1 MLMHSDED
9 CAENA
14 SMKNLRLL
22 VSLTINDNDYQ
33 TEQAIAAEQAARRL
47 GLHAEILYAE
57 NDSITQSQQLL
68 SAIQSVPN
76 SRPHGIIFEPVG
88 GTALP
93 QVARAA
99 ASAGIGWVV
108 LNREASYL
116 AQLRKENSAPAF
128 AITSD
133 HIEIGRLQ
141 GLQMGALL
149 PKGGSA
155 LYIQGPSDNSAARER
170 TEGMNQT
177 KLANIQIH
185 MLKAKWTSESS
196 TRAVQSWLSL
206 TTSQKARIDLVA
218 AQDDS
223 MAMGA
228 RRALE
233 QFTDASNRERWLR
246 VSYIG
251 CDGLPKTGQEWVRRG
266 FLKAT
271 VYIPPNTPLA
281 LEMLARALSGG
292 SQPPEVTLTAPKSLP
307 PLEALATK
315 HS

>member
-14 SMKNLRLL
+14 SMKNLRFL

-68 SAIQSVPN
+68 SAIQSAPD

-88 GTALP
+88 GTSLP

-108 LNREASYL
+108 LDREASYL

-133 HIEIGRLQ
+133 HIEK

-233 QFTDASNRERWLR
+233 QFTDA
-246 VSYIG
+246 
-251 CDGLPKTGQEWVRRG
+251 
-266 FLKAT
+266 
-271 VYIPPNTPLA
+271 
-281 LEMLARALSGG
+281 
-292 SQPPEVTLTAPKSLP
+292 
-307 PLEALATK
+307 
-315 HS
+315 